1 MRRLLTTTV
10 LLTLLAALP
19 ATSAQTSG
27 ADSIEWKRFRVADE
41 HFSVVLPGL
50 PVVIQ
55 RGRFGTV
62 PVGIPPFGLPVRK
75 VARSYAAYADGVV
88 YLVIYFANP
97 KHEEP
102 LEFFLERQLSQ
113 NELRNAEIIT
123 RNETSEHNLKVE
135 KYQFKKYD

>member
-1 MRRLLTTTV
+1 M
-10 LLTLLAALP
+10 P
-19 ATSAQTSG
+19 
-27 ADSIEWKRFRVADE
+27 I
-41 HFSVVLPGL
+41 
-50 PVVIQ
+50 
-55 RGRFGTV
+55 
-62 PVGIPPFGLPVRK
+62 GIPPFGLPVRK

-102 LEFFLERQLSQ
+102 LELFLERQLSQ

-135 KYQFKKYD
+135 KYQFKKYASIYRLPPRSRNPKNTPAAAEIRIA